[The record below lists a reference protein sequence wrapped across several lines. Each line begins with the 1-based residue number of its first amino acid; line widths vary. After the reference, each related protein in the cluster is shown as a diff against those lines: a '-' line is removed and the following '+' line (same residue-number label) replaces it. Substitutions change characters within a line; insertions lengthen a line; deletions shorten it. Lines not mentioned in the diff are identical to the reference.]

1 MCGRA
6 RRFVVLSSTVVVALS
21 SACTT
26 SGDPSIRGTISEEVG
41 GSCSEVTLTV
51 TVDDSEG
58 LGDLLVAGERVT
70 VVTDRAT
77 EFRRGVCSELK
88 NGVKIEVRGDP
99 PVERKVTAKRVEV
112 IP

>member
-1 MCGRA
+1 MRRPA
-6 RRFVVLSSTVVVALS
+6 RRLVVLLSTVVVFLS
-21 SACTT
+21 SACTL
-26 SGDPSIRGTISEEVG
+26 SEESSIQGTISEVA
-41 GSCSEVTLTV
+41 GSCSEVTLAV

-70 VVTDRAT
+70 VVTNKAT
-77 EFRRGVCSELK
+77 EFRRGVCNDLK